1 MSPVDTGQMTP
12 PVPIPGVN
20 PTQIG
25 GPPQSPA
32 LGTEQLGLP
41 PGLLSGMP
49 TQIPG
54 QPIHRPSFL
63 QAFLANLGPALGSSF
78 AASGPQGE
86 QNFGSGLAGGFA
98 GVQNYQQKQFERAQ
112 QIQAQQRLA
121 AQQISEQMLQGA
133 QTANLT
139 QEMRNRQK
147 VADYFS
153 APATNQ
159 PGVAGANPSDNSAM
173 PFTVGGAPS
182 ATPGVVGAVP
192 RPPMNAQP
200 PQSGFM
206 QDVARQH
213 EALGPLSPDE
223 EAQFGAGVSMAA
235 RTQDPDSFSKT
246 VTKIVEDRKDRAK
259 EAETA
264 RHNRAMEQTQSD
276 RPGTRTVV
284 TGKGVFQYNP
294 ETDKYDKYVGP
305 APVTATSVSSNDVKD
320 IADAIQNG
328 DQPPTL
334 QGLYRNGAPVR
345 AELARRGVPLAKM
358 ETDWKATQHYMA
370 SLNGPQQLR

>member
-41 PGLLSGMP
+41 PGLLS
-49 TQIPG
+49 
-54 QPIHRPSFL
+54 
-63 QAFLANLGPALGSSF
+63 
-78 AASGPQGE
+78 
-86 QNFGSGLAGGFA
+86 
-98 GVQNYQQKQFERAQ
+98 
-112 QIQAQQRLA
+112 
-121 AQQISEQMLQGA
+121 
-133 QTANLT
+133 
-139 QEMRNRQK
+139 
-147 VADYFS
+147 
-153 APATNQ
+153 
-159 PGVAGANPSDNSAM
+159 AM
-173 PFTVGGAPS
+173 PFTVGGAPG

-294 ETDKYDKYVGP
+294 
-305 APVTATSVSSNDVKD
+305 
-320 IADAIQNG
+320 
-328 DQPPTL
+328 
-334 QGLYRNGAPVR
+334 
-345 AELARRGVPLAKM
+345 
-358 ETDWKATQHYMA
+358 
-370 SLNGPQQLR
+370 